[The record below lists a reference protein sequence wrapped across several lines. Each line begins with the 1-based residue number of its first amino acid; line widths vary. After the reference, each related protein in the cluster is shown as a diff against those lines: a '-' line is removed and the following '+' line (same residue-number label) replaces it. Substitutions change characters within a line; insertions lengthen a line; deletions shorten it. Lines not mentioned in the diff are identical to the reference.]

1 MKSLYIRGMDETLYL
16 TLSEQAEKMELSLPE
31 LARRVLA
38 NYAAAPA
45 LVAIDHK
52 YRVFV
57 DEVQEVLALD
67 FANLKNLTEELAIML
82 QTSQEMMQELME
94 ETHGK

>member
-16 TLSEQAEKMELSLPE
+16 ALSEQAEKMELSLPE

-45 LVAIDHK
+45 LAAIDHK

-57 DEVQEVLALD
+57 DAVQEILALD
-67 FANLKNLTEELAIML
+67 FANLKNLTEELALML
-82 QTSQEMMQELME
+82 QTSQDMMQELME

>member
-1 MKSLYIRGMDETLYL
+1 MKSLNIRGMDETLYL
-16 TLSEQAEKMELSLPE
+16 ALWEQAEKMEMSLPE

-38 NYAAAPA
+38 NYAAAPELA
-45 LVAIDHK
+45 AIDHK

-67 FANLKNLTEELAIML
+67 FANLKNLTEELALML

>member
-16 TLSEQAEKMELSLPE
+16 ALSEQAEKMELSLPE

-45 LVAIDHK
+45 LAAIDHK

-57 DEVQEVLALD
+57 DEVQEILALD
-67 FANLKNLTEELAIML
+67 FAKKLNRRTCAYAANITGYDAGADGGNTWQVM
-82 QTSQEMMQELME
+82 
-94 ETHGK
+94 